1 MIYQVR
7 RFSKTDNREDAS
19 PELLEKAKKEGVIQK
34 VGGDWRIISIKKG
47 KIYYEYLPIKEEL
60 SSDFCFEFTPI
71 TSRAVALGIATE
83 YLLIKGEYSE
93 AENFNSR
100 YKNAL
105 IGCLSPKTNKKIPA
119 RKWF

>member
-47 KIYYEYLPIKEEL
+47 KLWDAHY
-60 SSDFCFEFTPI
+60 D
-71 TSRAVALGIATE
+71 SRE
-83 YLLIKGEYSE
+83 N
-93 AENFNSR
+93 AEKSLR
-100 YKNAL
+100 AYQA
-105 IGCLSPKTNKKIPA
+105 NKH
-119 RKWF
+119 